1 MWIFTENGF
10 ISAVADPKDPSRL
23 AIRARDRES
32 LDALVALTHQEVVT
46 TPHGDYPY
54 RIFVSPQEFASFV
67 AETAVG
73 IDYDN
78 FKSRVAITRGY
89 SYTNALHDVWAV
101 MRGTE
106 DDLARARDLS

>member
-1 MWIFTENGF
+1 MWIFTEHGF
-10 ISAVADPKDPSRL
+10 LSAVADPRDPSRL

-32 LDALVALTHQEVVT
+32 LDALVSLTHQQVVT

-54 RIFVSPQEFASFV
+54 RIFVSPAEFSSWL
-67 AETAVG
+67 AETAAG

-78 FKSRVAITRGY
+78 FKSRVATTRGY
-89 SYTNALHDVWAV
+89 SYTHALHDVWAV

-106 DDLARARDLS
+106 DDDARNPGQS

>member
-1 MWIFTENGF
+1 MWIFTEHGF
-10 ISAVADPKDPSRL
+10 LSAVADPKDPSRL
-23 AIRARDRES
+23 SIRARDRES
-32 LDALVALTHQEVVT
+32 LDALVSHTHQEVVT

-54 RIFVSPQEFASFV
+54 RVFVSPQEFASFV

-73 IDYDN
+73 IAYDN
-78 FKSRVAITRGY
+78 FKSRVATTRGY

-106 DDLARARDLS
+106 DDLARGGGVS